1 METKLFST
9 LHTYVKHYATLFL
22 LVLIST
28 LTVYYVW
35 GIPTLPFHP
44 DESTYL
50 FMSSDFEAL
59 LHDPMSMEWNPENQN
74 DLRQVYRERD
84 APFARYWIGLGRSIA
99 GLKALPVDW
108 DWGKTWQQNQ
118 LLGALPD
125 ENLLI
130 SARLAIT
137 LLLPVSLLFIYL
149 IGVAISGRTTGLL
162 AALLL
167 GTNALVLL
175 HDRRAM
181 SEGALTFG
189 VVFAMWCFLQAD
201 KRPWLAGIGI
211 ALAISSKH
219 SALAL
224 LPVGL
229 VAVCWRS
236 TRALQE
242 TENPVLGSSLR
253 FSKNQITSIT
263 FATIQYL
270 GVFLLITWLL
280 NPFLWR
286 SPVQAL
292 IASWENRQNLLQQ
305 QLNDTIR
312 LAPEQALLSPTKR
325 AAVLLANLYLAPPLF
340 AEVGNYLPFTATAEV
355 TYLNVPGHNLLRNL
369 AGAGALIVLTIF
381 GVLVAVI
388 QMKSQTPTK
397 RRALI
402 LTLLG
407 SLSQIAS
414 VIIFIPLPWQRYVI
428 PLVPFTCLWSAYA
441 IGHWLD

>member
-253 FSKNQITSIT
+253 FSKNQITSII

-286 SPVQAL
+286 SPIQAL

-369 AGAGALIVLTIF
+369 AGTGALIVLTIF